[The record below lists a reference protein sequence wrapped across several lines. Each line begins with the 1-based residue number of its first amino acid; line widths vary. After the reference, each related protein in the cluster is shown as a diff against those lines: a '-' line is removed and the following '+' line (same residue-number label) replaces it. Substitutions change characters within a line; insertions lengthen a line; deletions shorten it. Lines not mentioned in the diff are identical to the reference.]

1 MAPGGIVDSQKS
13 YIVLDIPFLG
23 GIFPSLVHS
32 KEVGPDCFSDPAVRC
47 RFVILFPVLL
57 CLERK

>member
-13 YIVLDIPFLG
+13 YIVLDISFLDR
-23 GIFPSLVHS
+23 IFPSSVHS
-32 KEVGPDCFSDPAVRC
+32 KEVGPDWFSDPAVRC
-47 RFVILFPVLL
+47 SFVILFSVLL